1 MAIILRRD
9 SSKGRLENLDS
20 TFWHKSRTTLLTGS
34 RNMRRRPSSTATAAL
49 LVHLLLLLLGMRS
62 AGADSDE
69 CAFESTTESYASCF
83 NADLPVNPCQTCTM
97 QTTTRRLWY
106 ADYRQQRFSP
116 LTGVDVGNSDAV
128 CEPAGAWICPIQDKG
143 KCCVVREEYSALH
156 PYRQLCTETQ
166 SASDTN
172 REPFDEAT
180 VAGAVAG
187 ELLPLPQAASEIG
200 ATLYM
205 RGRWTIR
212 LSAYTLQLTGAH
224 DNKVYSILF
233 DRLSRHASVEAAS
246 SGSVTA
252 NSTVVASSDLIVL
265 NDTEAFDLQIHF
277 EWRRWKVYVAG

>member
-1 MAIILRRD
+1 
-9 SSKGRLENLDS
+9 
-20 TFWHKSRTTLLTGS
+20 
-34 RNMRRRPSSTATAAL
+34 MRHRPSSTATAAL
-49 LVHLLLLLLGMRS
+49 LAHLLLLGVRS
-62 AGADSDE
+62 ADADSGE

-83 NADLPVNPCQTCTM
+83 NADLPANPCQTCTM

-116 LTGVDVGNSDAV
+116 LTDVDVGNSDAV
-128 CEPAGAWICPIQDKG
+128 CEPAGAWICPMQDKG

-156 PYRQLCTETQ
+156 PYRRLCTETQ
-166 SASDTN
+166 SANDTN

-180 VAGAVAG
+180 IARAVAG
-187 ELLPLPQAASEIG
+187 ELLTLSQAASEIG

-205 RGRWTIR
+205 RGRWTTH
-212 LSAYTLQLTGAH
+212 LPAYTLQLTGAY
-224 DNKVYSILF
+224 DNKIYSVLF
-233 DRLSRHASVEAAS
+233 NRLSRHASVEAAS

-277 EWRRWKVYVAG
+277 EWRRWKVYVAAGCLCLDPCMALC